1 MESRNAILSAAR
13 DIVAEKGVKASSVA
27 EIAAKAGVA
36 KGLVFYYFKNKP
48 AIISEVAGRLGQ
60 EYLLGLSSLQNESS
74 ALQRLHGVM
83 THHFDFIDNS
93 PLNAQ
98 FLYQSIA
105 ESGDGR
111 TLEFYGKLFDVIKD
125 ILQQG
130 VESGEFRDIDCEEIA
145 YMILGSLHGVGRLKL
160 FEFKR
165 DFDAVVHLMSFYDK
179 ALRQIAL

>member
-36 KGLVFYYFKNKP
+36 KGLVFYYFKSKP
-48 AIISEVAGRLGQ
+48 AIISELAGKLGQ
-60 EYLLGLSSLQNESS
+60 EYLLGLVALRESSS
-74 ALQRLHGVM
+74 ALQRLHDVM

-98 FLYQSIA
+98 FLYQSIT
-105 ESGDGR
+105 ETNNGR
-111 TLEFYGKLFDVIKD
+111 TLEFYDKLFELIRE
-125 ILQQG
+125 ILMQG
-130 VESGEFRDIDCEEIA
+130 MASGEFREIDCDEIA

-160 FEFKR
+160 FEFRR

-179 ALRQIAL
+179 ALRQFAS

>member
-13 DIVAEKGVKASSVA
+13 DVVAEKGVKASSVA

-48 AIISEVAGRLGQ
+48 AIISEVTGRLSQ
-60 EYLLGLSSLQNESS
+60 EYLLGLSSLQSESS

-93 PLNAQ
+93 SLNAQ
-98 FLYQSIA
+98 FLYQSIT
-105 ESGDGR
+105 ESSDGR
-111 TLEFYGKLFDVIKD
+111 TLEFYGKLFDLIKD

-130 VESGEFRDIDCEEIA
+130 VESREFRDIDCEETA

-179 ALRQIAL
+179 ALRQINL

>member
-13 DIVAEKGVKASSVA
+13 DLVALKGVKAASVA
-27 EIAAKAGVA
+27 EIALKAGVA
-36 KGLVFYYFKNKP
+36 KGLIFYYFKNKD
-48 AIISEVAGRLGQ
+48 AIIGELAGRLGQ
-60 EYLLGLSSLQNESS
+60 EYLGGLAALPPESS
-74 ALQRLHGVM
+74 ALRRLHDVM

-98 FLYQSIA
+98 FLYQSVTGTPNG
-105 ESGDGR
+105 S
-111 TLEFYGKLFDVIKD
+111 TLEFYDKLFEVIRE
-125 ILQQG
+125 ILREG
-130 VESGEFRDIDCEEIA
+130 MEKGEFCALDSEEVA

-179 ALRQIAL
+179 ALRRHAS

>member
-1 MESRNAILSAAR
+1 MERRKAILSAAR
-13 DIVAEKGVKASSVA
+13 DIVAQRGVKAASVA
-27 EIAAKAGVA
+27 EIAFKAGVA

-48 AIISEVAGRLGQ
+48 AIISELASKLGQ
-60 EYLLGLSSLQNESS
+60 EYLSGLASLPFNPS
-74 ALQRLHGVM
+74 ALQRLHDVM

-98 FLYQSIA
+98 FLYQSVT
-105 ESGDGR
+105 EPSKGS
-111 TLEFYGKLFDVIKD
+111 TLEFYDKLFDLIRE
-125 ILQQG
+125 ILRQG
-130 VESGEFRDIDCEEIA
+130 MGNGEFCEHDSEEVA

-179 ALRQIAL
+179 ALRRLAS

>member
-1 MESRNAILSAAR
+1 MESRDAILSAAR

-48 AIISEVAGRLGQ
+48 TIIRELAGRLGQ
-60 EYLLGLSSLQNESS
+60 EYLLGLTALRENSS
-74 ALQRLHGVM
+74 ALQRLHDVM

-98 FLYQSIA
+98 FLYQSVTETI
-105 ESGDGR
+105 DGR
-111 TLEFYGKLFDVIKD
+111 TLEFYDKLFDLIRD

-130 VESGEFRDIDCEEIA
+130 MDSGEFCDIDCEEIA

-179 ALRQIAL
+179 ALRK

>member
-48 AIISEVAGRLGQ
+48 AIIRELAGRLGQ
-60 EYLLGLSSLQNESS
+60 EYIIGLAALPDESSSLK
-74 ALQRLHGVM
+74 RLHAVM
-83 THHFDFIDNS
+83 THHFDFIEKS
-93 PLNAQ
+93 PLSAQ
-98 FLYQSIA
+98 FLYQSVT
-105 ESGDGR
+105 ESSDGR
-111 TLEFYGKLFDVIKD
+111 TLEFYGQLYDVIKD
-125 ILQQG
+125 VLQQG
-130 VESGEFRDIDCEEIA
+130 MASGEFREVDCEEIS

-165 DFDAVVHLMSFYDK
+165 DFNAVLHLMSFYDK
-179 ALRQIAL
+179 ALR